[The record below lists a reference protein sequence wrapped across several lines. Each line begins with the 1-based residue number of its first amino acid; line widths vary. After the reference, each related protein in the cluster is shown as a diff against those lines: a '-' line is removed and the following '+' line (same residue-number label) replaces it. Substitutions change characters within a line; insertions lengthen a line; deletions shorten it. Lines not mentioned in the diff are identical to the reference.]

1 MIYLIGG
8 APRVGKS
15 IISKS
20 IAETKGI
27 QPISTDDLESRAS
40 ITFSEEQR
48 RELFPLPGFSG
59 DPLENTLTPNERVQL
74 QIISSK
80 SLKAEIE
87 NAINEAISTRRDLV
101 IEGIHLLPETVRDL
115 IDHHG
120 KDQIVASFVGSV
132 DVDRIMSGMEKNT
145 NPNDW
150 LKDAN
155 EIVRKQVAEF
165 VAAFSKYVQEE
176 SQRKGFSYLERTDA
190 FESDVRRLTEILLKS
205 GEGKLPI
212 K

>member
-8 APRVGKS
+8 APRIGKS
-15 IISKS
+15 VVSRS
-20 IAETKGI
+20 IAETIGI
-27 QPISTDDLESRAS
+27 QPISTDGLESRVS
-40 ITFSEEQR
+40 TTFSEEQR
-48 RELFPLPGFSG
+48 WELFPLPGFSG
-59 DPLENTLTPNERVQL
+59 DPSENTLTPNERVQL

-80 SLKAEIE
+80 SLKTEIE
-87 NAINEAISTRRDLV
+87 NAINEATSTHRDLV
-101 IEGIHLLPETVRDL
+101 IEGVHLLPEIVRDL

-132 DVDRIMSGMEKNT
+132 DDSRIMSGMEKNT

-155 EIVRKQVAEF
+155 EVVRKQVAEF

-176 SQRKGFSYLERTDA
+176 SQRNGFTYLERTDA
-190 FESDVRRLTEILLKS
+190 FESDMRRLTETLLKS
-205 GEGKLPI
+205 GEGKLQI